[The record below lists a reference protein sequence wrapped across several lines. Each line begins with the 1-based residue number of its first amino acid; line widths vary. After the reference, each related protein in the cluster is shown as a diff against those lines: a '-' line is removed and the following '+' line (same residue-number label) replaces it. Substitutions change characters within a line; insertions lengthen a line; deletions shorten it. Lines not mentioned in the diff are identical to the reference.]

1 MKRFAAV
8 LLLILTA
15 VALLA
20 VTASAATTTTALSV
34 RTGPGQFETVT
45 VNTASLEVDGQLLQT
60 DVPAFVYRSR
70 TMVPI
75 RFISDALGANVEW
88 NQDALQA
95 TITTADKTIVLTIG
109 SATALVNGQSVA
121 LYDGVPATM
130 AVLNGISRTVVPVR
144 FVSEQLGASVEWD
157 QQQYLVSITSPQKP
171 ETPQEPE
178 TPAVPE
184 TPEEPDVPTEPETPV
199 EPETPAVEP
208 DYTVSVPQKSSGG
221 VLSWAA
227 SDTGVS
233 PRVFTLDGRVVFD
246 YPGGKLDKAGGTVA
260 VNGPV
265 VKTIRYNQY
274 DHGYDDT
281 PYVARIVLDLQTGM
295 TKEDLEISTTGGSV
309 SIRQVGDPRPLVV
322 VDAGHGGKDPGAMYD
337 GYNEKDFVLPMALE
351 VGQRLEAAGCRVIY
365 SRDDDTYI
373 TLSDRAD
380 LANEL
385 GADIFISIHANA
397 MPQKPDIN
405 GLETYCYKLGGQAE
419 VLANYVHDAILEAAS
434 PEDRG
439 VRTAN
444 YYVLRETDMP
454 AILVETGYM
463 SNADECQMLAD
474 ATYQKTLARGI
485 ANGAIDYLQAA
496 GLL

>member
-88 NQDALQA
+88 NQDTLQA

-144 FVSEQLGASVEWD
+144 FVSEQLGASVAWD
-157 QQQYLVSITSPQKP
+157 QQQYLVSITSPKQEP
-171 ETPQEPE
+171 ATPQEPE
-178 TPAVPE
+178 TPEVPE
-184 TPEEPDVPTEPETPV
+184 TPETPT

-208 DYTVSVPQKSSGG
+208 DYTVSIPKASSGS
-221 VLSWAA
+221 VLSWSA
-227 SDTGVS
+227 SDTAVS
-233 PRVFTLDGRVVFD
+233 PKVFTLDGRVVFD
-246 YPGGKLDKAGGTVA
+246 YPGGKLDKASGTVN

-295 TKEDLEISTTGGSV
+295 TKDDLEINTTGGSV

-397 MPQKPDIN
+397 MPQKPNIN

-463 SNADECQMLAD
+463 SNADECQKLAD
-474 ATYQKTLARGI
+474 AAYQKALARGI

>member
-157 QQQYLVSITSPQKP
+157 QQQYLVSITSPQEP
-171 ETPQEPE
+171 EMPQEPE

-227 SDTGVS
+227 SDTAVS

-246 YPGGKLDKAGGTVA
+246 YPGGKLWSKPFAIISMTMA
-260 VNGPV
+260 M
-265 VKTIRYNQY
+265 TIR
-274 DHGYDDT
+274 
-281 PYVARIVLDLQTGM
+281 
-295 TKEDLEISTTGGSV
+295 
-309 SIRQVGDPRPLVV
+309 
-322 VDAGHGGKDPGAMYD
+322 
-337 GYNEKDFVLPMALE
+337 PMWPALYWI
-351 VGQRLEAAGCRVIY
+351 C
-365 SRDDDTYI
+365 
-373 TLSDRAD
+373 
-380 LANEL
+380 
-385 GADIFISIHANA
+385 
-397 MPQKPDIN
+397 KP
-405 GLETYCYKLGGQAE
+405 A
-419 VLANYVHDAILEAAS
+419 
-434 PEDRG
+434 
-439 VRTAN
+439 
-444 YYVLRETDMP
+444 
-454 AILVETGYM
+454 
-463 SNADECQMLAD
+463 
-474 ATYQKTLARGI
+474 
-485 ANGAIDYLQAA
+485 
-496 GLL
+496 

>member
-157 QQQYLVSITSPQKP
+157 QQQYLVSITSPK
-171 ETPQEPE
+171 QEPE
-178 TPAVPE
+178 TPLEPETPEVPE
-184 TPEEPDVPTEPETPV
+184 TPETPT

-208 DYTVSVPQKSSGG
+208 DYTVSIPKASSGS
-221 VLSWAA
+221 VLSWSA
-227 SDTGVS
+227 SDTAVS
-233 PRVFTLDGRVVFD
+233 PKVFTLDGRVVFD
-246 YPGGKLDKAGGTVA
+246 YPGGKLDKASGTVS

-274 DHGYDDT
+274 DHG
-281 PYVARIVLDLQTGM
+281 R
-295 TKEDLEISTTGGSV
+295 
-309 SIRQVGDPRPLVV
+309 
-322 VDAGHGGKDPGAMYD
+322 
-337 GYNEKDFVLPMALE
+337 
-351 VGQRLEAAGCRVIY
+351 
-365 SRDDDTYI
+365 
-373 TLSDRAD
+373 
-380 LANEL
+380 
-385 GADIFISIHANA
+385 
-397 MPQKPDIN
+397 
-405 GLETYCYKLGGQAE
+405 
-419 VLANYVHDAILEAAS
+419 
-434 PEDRG
+434 
-439 VRTAN
+439 
-444 YYVLRETDMP
+444 
-454 AILVETGYM
+454 
-463 SNADECQMLAD
+463 
-474 ATYQKTLARGI
+474 
-485 ANGAIDYLQAA
+485 
-496 GLL
+496 

>member
-75 RFISDALGANVEW
+75 RFISDALGADVAW
-88 NQDALQA
+88 NQDTLQA

-109 SATALVNGQSVA
+109 SATALVNGQSVE

-144 FVSEQLGASVEWD
+144 FVSEQLGATVAWD
-157 QQQYLVSITSPQKP
+157 QQQYLVSITSPQLAAP
-171 ETPQEPE
+171 ETPDVPEVPQEPV
-178 TPAVPE
+178 TK
-184 TPEEPDVPTEPETPV
+184 PDF
-199 EPETPAVEP
+199 
-208 DYTVSVPQKSSGG
+208 TVSVPAVSSG
-221 VLSWAA
+221 VLSWKA
-227 SDTGVS
+227 SDSAVT
-233 PRVFTLDGRVVFD
+233 PTIFTMDGRVVFD
-246 YPGGKLDKAGGTVA
+246 YPGGQLAKSGGTVT
-260 VNGPV
+260 VNGDV
-265 VKTIRYNQY
+265 VKAIRYNQY
-274 DHGYDDT
+274 NNGYDTD
-281 PYVARIVLDLQTGM
+281 YVARIVLDLQAGM
-295 TKEDLEISTTGGSV
+295 TKEDLEISTTGGAV
-309 SIRQVGDPRPLVV
+309 TIHQIGDPRPLVV
-322 VDAGHGGKDPGAMYD
+322 VDAGHGGKDPGAMYY
-337 GYNEKDFVLPMALE
+337 GYEEKDFALPMALE
-351 VGQRLEAAGCRVIY
+351 TGRLLEAAGCRVVY
-365 SRDDDTYI
+365 SRSNDTYI
-373 TLSDRAD
+373 TLANRAD
-380 LANEL
+380 LANSM
-385 GADIFISIHANA
+385 GADIFVSIHANA
-397 MPQKPDIN
+397 YPQNPDIN

-419 VLANYVHDAILEAAS
+419 ILANYVHDAILAAAD
-434 PEDRG
+434 PTDRG

-463 SNADECQMLAD
+463 SNEEECEMLAD
-474 ATYQKTLARGI
+474 TAYQKTLSKAM
-485 ANGAIDYLQAA
+485 ANGIISYLRAA

>member
-88 NQDALQA
+88 NQDTLQA

-144 FVSEQLGASVEWD
+144 FVSEQLGASVAWD
-157 QQQYLVSITSPQKP
+157 QQQYLVSITSPK
-171 ETPQEPE
+171 QEPE
-178 TPAVPE
+178 TPLEPE
-184 TPEEPDVPTEPETPV
+184 TPEVPETPETPV

-208 DYTVSVPQKSSGG
+208 DYAVSIPKASSGG
-221 VLSWAA
+221 VLSWSA
-227 SDTGVS
+227 SDTAVS
-233 PRVFTLDGRVVFD
+233 PKVFTLDGRVVFD
-246 YPGGKLDKAGGTVA
+246 YPGGKLDKASGTVS

-295 TKEDLEISTTGGSV
+295 TKDDLEISTTGGSV

-397 MPQKPDIN
+397 MPQKPNIN

-463 SNADECQMLAD
+463 SNADECQKLAD
-474 ATYQKTLARGI
+474 ATYQKALARGI